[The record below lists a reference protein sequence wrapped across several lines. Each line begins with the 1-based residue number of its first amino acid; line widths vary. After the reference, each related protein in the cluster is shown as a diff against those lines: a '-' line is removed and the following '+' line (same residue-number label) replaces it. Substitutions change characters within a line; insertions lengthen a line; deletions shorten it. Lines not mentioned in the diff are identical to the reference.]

1 MYSNNNQE
9 LLENLDY
16 FMEQNQL
23 DKVLKLSEQV
33 LQTDKNNGLALYYGG
48 IVNRGVKPKS
58 RNRYLAKHSQ
68 DTFLENF
75 IGLLM
80 KRVSRSY

>member
-48 IVNRGVKPKS
+48 IVNRGVTQISK
-58 RNRYLAKHSQ
+58 
-68 DTFLENF
+68 
-75 IGLLM
+75 
-80 KRVSRSY
+80 